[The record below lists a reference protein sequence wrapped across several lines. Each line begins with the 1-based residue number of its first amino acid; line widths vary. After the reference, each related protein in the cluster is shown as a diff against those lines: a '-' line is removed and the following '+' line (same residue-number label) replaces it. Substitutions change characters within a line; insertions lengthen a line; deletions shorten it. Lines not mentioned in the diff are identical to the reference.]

1 MQAGRLHHKEQI
13 SQLIVTRRL
22 SGALCGSPI
31 GTTGVLNKVG
41 TGTLTLANMNT
52 AYASVP
58 AVISAGVLQLGDGTT
73 NGSIAGN
80 IADNASLVFN
90 NGSDQTFSN
99 VITGSGTV
107 TKTGPGT
114 LNFATTSFGQIVPVT
129 NSYAG
134 GTVISGGTLNVAGD
148 TSLGAVPATAATNIT
163 FNGNG
168 TLQWGAPFALNANR
182 QISIPSGATAGF
194 DIAAQYYADDTYIA
208 GSATIAAAISG
219 AGNLLKTD
227 GGTLLLTGTNTYAGT
242 TTVNAG
248 TLQAATTSSL
258 PGYNTPGNILINSGG
273 TLAVNVGTAKWTST
287 T

>member
-1 MQAGRLHHKEQI
+1 MQAGRLHHGANQ
-13 SQLIVTRRL
+13 STYCDAAL

-41 TGTLTLANMNT
+41 TGTLTLTNMNT
-52 AYASVP
+52 AYTSVP

-107 TKTGPGT
+107 TKNRPGHPQLCHHLVRSDRPGDQFLCGRNGYFRRYSERRRRRLARGRSRYRRDEHHVQRQRDAAMGRT
-114 LNFATTSFGQIVPVT
+114 PLPSTPIARSVSPAVRPPASTSPRR
-129 NSYAG
+129 YC
-134 GTVISGGTLNVAGD
+134 
-148 TSLGAVPATAATNIT
+148 
-163 FNGNG
+163 
-168 TLQWGAPFALNANR
+168 
-182 QISIPSGATAGF
+182 
-194 DIAAQYYADDTYIA
+194 ADNTYIA

-248 TLQAATTSSL
+248 TLQAATAARCPVTTRRGTS
-258 PGYNTPGNILINSGG
+258 
-273 TLAVNVGTAKWTST
+273 
-287 T
+287 